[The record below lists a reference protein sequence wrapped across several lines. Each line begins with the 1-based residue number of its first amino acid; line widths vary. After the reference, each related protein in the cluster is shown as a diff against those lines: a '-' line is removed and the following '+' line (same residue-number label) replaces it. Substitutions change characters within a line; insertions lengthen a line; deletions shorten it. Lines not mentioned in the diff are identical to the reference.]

1 VTVSDKE
8 QPTVD
13 QQQTSVPGEQTPE
26 EALRDAQ
33 AGLDDIS
40 SVLRQ
45 ALAADDALVAKHAR
59 AAGGDGSV
67 DGR

>member
-1 VTVSDKE
+1 MIVVQKE
-8 QPTVD
+8 WPTVD
-13 QQQTSVPGEQTPE
+13 QQTPVPGEQTPE

-59 AAGGDGSV
+59 ATGDGSV

>member
-1 VTVSDKE
+1 M
-8 QPTVD
+8 D
-13 QQQTSVPGEQTPE
+13 QQQTPVPGEQTPE
-26 EALRDAQ
+26 EALRDAR

-45 ALAADDALVAKHAR
+45 ALAADDALVAKHAEHAKHGR

>member
-1 VTVSDKE
+1 M
-8 QPTVD
+8 D
-13 QQQTSVPGEQTPE
+13 QQQTPDVPGEQTPD

-33 AGLDDIS
+33 AGLDDIT

-45 ALAADDALVAKHAR
+45 ALAADDVLAAKHAR
-59 AAGGDGSV
+59 AADGPA